1 MAAIVG
7 ILNDEQAMV
16 FARARGRAMADF
28 AADGDSGMAA
38 ILGGDAAEVL
48 AAAQRNNLDI
58 VNRNGP
64 GQVVVA
70 GDVADLERLQDQPPS
85 LTRIVRLEIA
95 GAFHTTRLRGVAEQ
109 LGRYA
114 ASMFSRDPATA
125 MLSNRDS
132 QVVRNGRTM
141 LDRIAQQVSMP
152 VDWISCLET
161 MQRMGVTGLLEMPP
175 AGSLTGIARR
185 ALPGVET
192 FALNT
197 PDELDAA
204 RSFADRHAG
213 PGPATAGLTAGTDA
227 GH

>member
-109 LGRYA
+109 LGRYT

-125 MLSNRDS
+125 MLSNWDS

-152 VDWISCLET
+152 VDWTSCLET

-213 PGPATAGLTAGTDA
+213 PGPATAGLTAGTGA